1 MRNTLQPLMAVS
13 ALVLAAM
20 AGTGLPAAA
29 TTPSASAVAPR
40 ASARVPMPFDA
51 AVAQAVR
58 GAFDAADVAVDVSR
72 VDVVSANAA
81 QRELLAHGRVAIG
94 ASGWMPFEVSAL
106 YDVAGETA
114 VAQRLSLGDTGMQ
127 QPVVPEALAAELS
140 DEASRRLRAEFPGQP
155 AAMALAGVHAR
166 EVGNG
171 LLALEA
177 VGRADF
183 AGEGVAAAAVHALYD
198 PRGDRWLRLQ
208 YRLDGDDTGESVA
221 GL

>member
-1 MRNTLQPLMAVS
+1 MRNTLQPVIAVS
-13 ALVLAAM
+13 ALLLAAM

-29 TTPSASAVAPR
+29 TTPVAAPDAPRAVAPL
-40 ASARVPMPFDA
+40 PFDTAVAA
-51 AVAQAVR
+51 AVR
-58 GAFDAADVAVDVSR
+58 DAFDAGDVAVEVSR
-72 VDVVSANAA
+72 VDVLSANAA

-106 YDVAGETA
+106 YDVPAATA
-114 VAQRLSLGDTGMQ
+114 VAQRLTLGDAGAQHPAVSGT
-127 QPVVPEALAAELS
+127 LAANLS

-155 AAMALAGVHAR
+155 AAMALAGVQAR

-171 LLALEA
+171 LLALDA

-183 AGEGVAAAAVHALYD
+183 AGEGVAAAAVQALYD

-208 YRLDGDDTGESVA
+208 YRLGGDDTGEPVA